1 MRRGART
8 PPWGAGQWKVSAHPR
23 AELSS
28 AASPG
33 AKALEG
39 GRVEGGGQRMESEAW
54 MMGGWE
60 MEDEWWRME
69 DGKWRV
75 EDGRWRAEDRG

>member
-1 MRRGART
+1 M
-8 PPWGAGQWKVSAHPR
+8 
-23 AELSS
+23 
-28 AASPG
+28 
-33 AKALEG
+33 
-39 GRVEGGGQRMESEAW
+39 EGGGQRMESEAW

>member
-1 MRRGART
+1 
-8 PPWGAGQWKVSAHPR
+8 
-23 AELSS
+23 
-28 AASPG
+28 
-33 AKALEG
+33 
-39 GRVEGGGQRMESEAW
+39 MESEAW